1 MIDGCTPQ
9 YAESDEIMDERTI
22 RNTVSAML
30 ERAVKALPPDVRTAL
45 EECESDGD
53 GIDAVQVRTIMENIR
68 KGEARGIPMCED
80 TGVPVFYVR
89 YGRVPVPLHTVMDAI
104 RAGLTDAT
112 DKAPLRPNSVHP
124 LTRLS
129 HGDNFGHRLPL
140 IHVTSTDTEELEI
153 CVLTKGAGSENMSA
167 LAMLTP
173 AAGVKGIKEFVLET
187 VVKAG
192 GNPCPPLVLGV
203 GVGGTADTA
212 MALAK
217 RALLRPIDTFNQDPS
232 MAQLE
237 ADLRAGL
244 RDIGIGPMGLGG
256 GPTVIGVNVEHANC
270 HPASLPVG
278 VNVQCWADRWAKATF
293 RTDGTVEVLGGEQ

>member
-1 MIDGCTPQ
+1 
-9 YAESDEIMDERTI
+9 MDEETI
-22 RNTVSAML
+22 RSTVAGML
-30 ERAVKALPPDVRTAL
+30 ERAVKALPPDVRSAL
-45 EECESDGD
+45 EECESDDD

-68 KGEARGIPMCED
+68 KGEANGIPMCED

-89 YGRVPVPLHTVMDAI
+89 YGRVPVPLQTVLGAI
-104 RAGLTDAT
+104 RAGLSDAT
-112 DKAPLRPNSVHP
+112 DRAPLRPNSVHP

-129 HGDNFGHRLPL
+129 HGDNLGNGLPL
-140 IHVTSTDTEELEI
+140 IHVTPIEAEEIEI
-153 CVLTKGAGSENMSA
+153 WVLTKGGGSENMSA
-167 LAMLTP
+167 LAMLAP
-173 AAGVKGIKEFVLET
+173 AVGVDGIKEFVLET
-187 VVKAG
+187 VVSAG

-203 GVGGTADTA
+203 GIGGTSDAA

-217 RALLRPIDTFNQDPS
+217 RALLRPIDTFNQDPT

-244 RDIGIGPMGLGG
+244 RDIGVGPMGLGG
-256 GPTVIGVNVEHANC
+256 SPTVIGVNVEYANC

-293 RTDGTVEVLGGEQ
+293 RTDGTVETLGGEQ